1 MWAATSEV
9 MNVWSFVSTVNI
21 HLNGM
26 VPECRHLHLFSL
38 YVSWDIYFL
47 DLTSG
52 FVDVRLLCLW

>member
-1 MWAATSEV
+1 